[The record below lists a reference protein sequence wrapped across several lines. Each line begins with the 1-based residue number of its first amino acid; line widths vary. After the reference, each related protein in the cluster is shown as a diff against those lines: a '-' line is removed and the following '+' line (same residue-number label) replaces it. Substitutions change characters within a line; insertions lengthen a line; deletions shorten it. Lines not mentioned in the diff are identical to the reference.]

1 MMPRLS
7 WRWGLGCF
15 GLVCLATLTWLSRTD
30 PWFSLAGIRAAQLS
44 LAQVSE
50 QEPMAVA
57 CAYFCAFVTL
67 TALCLPG
74 ALVLLLL
81 AGASFGLVWG
91 SVLAVLASTVGATL
105 TMLISRHGLR
115 PFLVRKLG
123 ARVSRFEQQLQG
135 NEAACL
141 LSLRLLPVIPF
152 VLVNVLS
159 GVLGVRTATFFW
171 TGLLGMLPATVAY
184 VNAGQQ
190 LGQLQSLQDLLSPAV
205 LGALLVLAVLPLLM
219 QHAVRGL
226 RRRFSPCKTDR
237 RSCP

>member
-1 MMPRLS
+1 MRTVS
-7 WRWGLGCF
+7 WPWWLGGLGVAC
-15 GLVCLATLTWLSRTD
+15 VAALAWSGRLE
-30 PWFSLAGIRAAQLS
+30 PVFSLADIRAAQLG
-44 LAQVSE
+44 LAEICALQPV
-50 QEPMAVA
+50 AVA
-57 CAYFCAFVTL
+57 CVYFWIFVML

-105 TMLISRHGLR
+105 TMLMARHWLR
-115 PFLVRKLG
+115 PRLTRKLG
-123 ARVSRFEQQLQG
+123 ARVARFEQRLQHEG
-135 NEAACL
+135 TAYL

-159 GVLGVRTATFFW
+159 GVLGVRTVTFFW

-190 LGQLQSLQDLLSPAV
+190 LAQLQSLQGLLSPGV
-205 LGALLVLAVLPLLM
+205 LGALLVLGLLPLLA
-219 QHAVRGL
+219 QQAARHL
-226 RRRFSPCKTDR
+226 RRRVSRRETGP
-237 RSCP
+237 RSCL

>member
-1 MMPRLS
+1 MLKHT
-7 WRWGLGCF
+7 WRWWLF
-15 GLVCLATLTWLSRTD
+15 GLVVILIATLTWLSRTD
-30 PWFSLAGIRAAQLS
+30 PWFSLADIRGVQLGLGRLS
-44 LAQVSE
+44 EREPLALV
-50 QEPMAVA
+50 

-105 TMLISRHGLR
+105 TMLMARHWLR
-115 PFLVRKLG
+115 PVLTRKLG
-123 ARVSRFEQQLQG
+123 TRVERFEQQLQG

-152 VLVNVLS
+152 MLVNLLS
-159 GVLGVRTATFFW
+159 GVLGVRTSTFFW

-190 LGQLQSLQDLLSPAV
+190 LGQLKSLQELVSPAV
-205 LGALLVLAVLPLLM
+205 LGALLVLAVLPVLM
-219 QHAVRGL
+219 QATVRRIRSKFS
-226 RRRFSPCKTDR
+226 RRETGQ